1 MDDDDVDDVDDDH
14 DDFLEQTFGYGGAE
28 ACVGYDHLIT
38 GACDRPGAQPVCRI
52 AVITNKSNKQIN
64 AKTNMKMS

>member
-28 ACVGYDHLIT
+28 ACVGYDDLIT
-38 GACDRPGAQPVCRI
+38 GL
-52 AVITNKSNKQIN
+52 VIGLGRNQY
-64 AKTNMKMS
+64 AG